1 MNKCSLA
8 ILILL
13 LLHFGCKKQL
23 EQVYPTPIDT
33 SMIQKVKK
41 VVVLGN
47 SIVQYG
53 PDQSIGWNGNWGLAA
68 SRKENDFIHLLLQ
81 SLKAKKNDVAVR
93 FKNIAD
99 FESGYLTF
107 SLSTLDSLRDADML
121 IIKIAENVKS
131 SQPSYRQFISKYD
144 QLIRYLNPS
153 GKAVKLIIDGFWKN
167 EKVNNDIRSYAVQQ
181 KIALVSITDISSD
194 SKNRGTAGHPNDR
207 GMRMIA
213 ERVWRYVSHYF

>member
-1 MNKCSLA
+1 MLQ
-8 ILILL
+8 
-13 LLHFGCKKQL
+13 FGCKKQL
-23 EQVYPTPIDT
+23 EKVYPTPIDT

-81 SLKAKKNDVAVR
+81 SLKAKRNDVTVR

-99 FESGYLTF
+99 FESAYLTF

-121 IIKIAENVKS
+121 IIKIGENVKS
-131 SQPSYRQFISKYD
+131 SQPSYRQFIAKYD

-181 KIALVSITDISSD
+181 KIALLSITDISSD
-194 SKNRGTAGHPNDR
+194 SKNRGIAGHPNDR

-213 ERVWRYVSHYF
+213 ERVWRYVSLYF

>member
-8 ILILL
+8 ILLL
-13 LLHFGCKKQL
+13 LLQLGCRKQI

-41 VVVLGN
+41 IVVLGN

-53 PDQSIGWNGNWGLAA
+53 PDQSIGWKGNWGLAA
-68 SRKENDFIHLLLQ
+68 SRKENDFIHLLMQNLQ
-81 SLKAKKNDVAVR
+81 AKRNDVEVR

-99 FESGYLTF
+99 FESTYLTY
-107 SLSTLDSLRDADML
+107 SLSTLDSLRDADMV

-131 SQPSYRQFISKYD
+131 SQPSYRQFIAKYD
-144 QLIRYLNPS
+144 KMIHYLDPS
-153 GKAVKLIIDGFWKN
+153 GKVVKLIIDGFWKN
-167 EKVNNDIRSYAVQQ
+167 EKVNNDIRNYAMQH

-194 SKNRGTAGHPNDR
+194 SKNRGIAGHPNDR
-207 GMRMIA
+207 GMKIIND
-213 ERVWRYVSHYF
+213 RVWRYVSHYF